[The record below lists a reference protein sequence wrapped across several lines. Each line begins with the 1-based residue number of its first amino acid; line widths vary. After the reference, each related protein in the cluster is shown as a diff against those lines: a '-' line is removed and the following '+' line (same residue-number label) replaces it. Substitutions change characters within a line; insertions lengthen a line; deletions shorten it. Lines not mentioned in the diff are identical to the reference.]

1 MGKGEIHI
9 QCTQSFT
16 VLLLLCM
23 PTVWLM
29 GGRGFSSLRT
39 GHLNE
44 GDPLALLVAICL
56 PLQIAALRRSTA
68 QLDCPTYSP

>member
-1 MGKGEIHI
+1 MYTVIH
-9 QCTQSFT
+9 CAFT
-16 VLLLLCM
+16 
-23 PTVWLM
+23 TVHARSVAD

-39 GHLNE
+39 GHLNQ